1 MPVTFEVEGKQIEV
15 CMSTDS
21 DFRGLGFFSA
31 LIGEFR
37 ISTCFF
43 NYYFFFTDIE
53 VKIGCKSVEVLDSA
67 SVENEL
73 TAGTFLF
80 AAPTSDFLGRPP
92 LHWFS

>member
-1 MPVTFEVEGKQIEV
+1 MPVTFEVEGKQVGEV

-43 NYYFFFTDIE
+43 NFFFLQML
-53 VKIGCKSVEVLDSA
+53 KSRLDA
-67 SVENEL
+67 NQL
-73 TAGTFLF
+73 KC
-80 AAPTSDFLGRPP
+80 
-92 LHWFS
+92 